1 MIDSDDQR
9 LFDHST
15 CAETVLTW
23 FGRMGGLTIIAR
35 PSEEPD
41 VVSVVITNFQFAA
54 TFTVDATT
62 FLNEINSV
70 RSRYLGGLN

>member
-1 MIDSDDQR
+1 
-9 LFDHST
+9 
-15 CAETVLTW
+15 
-23 FGRMGGLTIIAR
+23 MGGLTIIAR